1 MKYYSGFSSCLSLIN
16 FFSKSVRFLIGL
28 FLYHCTKSHHVII
41 QFVSIRINLA
51 ELISAA
57 VLHRCA
63 NLPVTS
69 SGHLYRRGQRTAA
82 SGRRATPRSAVLPP
96 PLTATAGVGALTTRR
111 GGASPA
117 TTPAAGTTPGTTA
130 TETIAIRAAAALQR
144 LHSVP
149 SSKAILAQL
158 F

>member
-1 MKYYSGFSSCLSLIN
+1 M
-16 FFSKSVRFLIGL
+16 
-28 FLYHCTKSHHVII
+28 
-41 QFVSIRINLA
+41 QFVSIRINLT

-57 VLHRCA
+57 VLHLCA
-63 NLPVTS
+63 NPPATS
-69 SGHLYRRGQRTAA
+69 SGHLYRRGQRTTAT
-82 SGRRATPRSAVLPP
+82 GRRATPRSAVLPP
-96 PLTATAGVGALTTRR
+96 PLTATAGVGALTSHR

-130 TETIAIRAAAALQR
+130 AETRAIRAAAAPQR

-149 SSKAILAQL
+149 SSKEILAQL